1 MPFRLSRGPDRVH
14 RTSAPLL
21 GQHNREVLT
30 ELGLT
35 DDEIGRLEAD
45 GVIGTS
51 PAR

>member
-1 MPFRLSRGPDRVH
+1 MALADRPLVPEEWVRRLH
-14 RTSAPLL
+14 
-21 GQHNREVLT
+21 EVLG

-35 DDEIGRLEAD
+35 EDEIARLEAD